1 MILSKEEMT
10 VEAAE
15 MRSLLKRMCN
25 AATAR
30 ARKLGFDVD
39 FEKGLYIEACYNIWQ
54 VCCCYDIPIVR
65 DNGECLKLGAKFMS
79 YVPSIDR
86 LADVPTRILES
97 SPVGQLYLR
106 DFHAEVVVLPLA
118 DEFAY
123 KFSDTA
129 LEMILQMFMQHGS
142 FALFPNPAEAEAKK
156 MLVEREKML
165 CVRSKALLA
174 QRKSMSKIELK
185 SKVKAMFDEHDRWRN
200 SMKDKMQPISVPLV
214 PKPCKSLDELGIMLD
229 CYDVE

>member
-1 MILSKEEMT
+1 MT
-10 VEAAE
+10 MEAAE

-25 AATAR
+25 AATAK

-39 FEKGLYIEACYNIWQ
+39 FERGLYIEACYNIWQ
-54 VCCCYDIPIVR
+54 VCCCYDKYVQIVR
-65 DNGECLKLGAKFMS
+65 DTGECLKLGAKFMS

-106 DFHAEVVVLPLA
+106 DFHAEVVVLPLV

-142 FALFPNPAEAEAKK
+142 FALFPNPVEAEAKK
-156 MLVEREKML
+156 MLVEREKTL
-165 CVRSKALLA
+165 HDQLKALSA
-174 QRKSMSKIELK
+174 EKNHMTRTDFNN
-185 SKVKAMFDEHDRWRN
+185 KVKSIFDEFDSWRH
-200 SMKDKMQPISVPLV
+200 SMKDNMAPIRVPLV
-214 PKPCKSLDELGIMLD
+214 PRPCQSLDELGIMLD

>member
-1 MILSKEEMT
+1 M
-10 VEAAE
+10 EAAE

-25 AATAR
+25 SATAR

-39 FEKGLYIEACYNIWQ
+39 FERGLYIEACYNIWR
-54 VCCCYDIPIVR
+54 VCCCYSKYVQLVS

-86 LADVPTRILES
+86 LIDVPTRILES

-106 DFHAEVVVLPLA
+106 DFHAGVVVLPLV

-129 LEMILQMFMQHGS
+129 LEMILRMFMQHGS
-142 FALFPNPAEAEAKK
+142 FVLFQNPSEAEVKK
-156 MLVEREKML
+156 MLVEREKTL
-165 CVRSKALLA
+165 HDQLKALLA
-174 QRKSMSKIELK
+174 EKNHMTKTELS
-185 SKVKAMFDEHDRWRN
+185 SKVKSMFDEFDSWRH
-200 SMKDKMQPISVPLV
+200 SMAVNLAPVRVPIVPR
-214 PKPCKSLDELGIMLD
+214 PCQSLDELGIMLD
-229 CYDVE
+229 CYEVE